1 MAAFQPKTNKNGIP
15 LVSSLDA
22 INTDAATLQRR
33 YVRVIRREP
42 NGLVVFE
49 FSVGWPDMGAELV
62 LPEPLFEEF
71 CLKNQ
76 VEILTEAVGDKLGEN
91 HVEY

>member
-1 MAAFQPKTNKNGIP
+1 MASYQPKTNNNGVP
-15 LVSSLDA
+15 LVSGLDA

-62 LPEPLFEEF
+62 LPEALFEEF
-71 CLKNQ
+71 CLKNN
-76 VEILTEAVGDKLGEN
+76 VEMLTQAVGDKLGEN
-91 HVEY
+91 NVEY